1 MRFLR
6 SRRIQA
12 TEWSPHSPPGANGTP
27 PQSSRLLT
35 PKPMPLRYPL
45 AQTATPSLRPPGRYS
60 RRTSFVV
67 AFVLRDLA
75 LSTRAPLTLPPRYA
89 AGWLF

>member
-45 AQTATPSLRPPGRYS
+45 AQTATPSLRPPGRRYV
-60 RRTSFVV
+60 RM
-67 AFVLRDLA
+67 ALA
-75 LSTRAPLTLPPRYA
+75 SLAALASPPSHSHHHLLP
-89 AGWLF
+89 